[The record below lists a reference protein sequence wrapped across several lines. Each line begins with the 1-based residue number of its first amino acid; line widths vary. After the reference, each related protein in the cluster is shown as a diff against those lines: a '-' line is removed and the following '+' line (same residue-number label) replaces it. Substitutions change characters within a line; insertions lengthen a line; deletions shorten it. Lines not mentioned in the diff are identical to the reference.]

1 MRKKFLGIEENIL
14 LAGETLLD
22 PWLKKLAFSDAN
34 SADSTARVLT
44 NEASN
49 QTQAETLTESTA
61 PNPELETLQ
70 VGNSGGNGGL
80 WQFLDQRVADTS
92 LSHLSSTE
100 AITEMQQ
107 YLRVITISRKDAW
120 CFTLLEEKCFS
131 LSYFE

>member
-1 MRKKFLGIEENIL
+1 M
-14 LAGETLLD
+14 
-22 PWLKKLAFSDAN
+22 
-34 SADSTARVLT
+34 T

-61 PNPELETLQ
+61 PDPELETLQ

-107 YLRVITISRKDAW
+107 YLRVITISRKDA
-120 CFTLLEEKCFS
+120 
-131 LSYFE
+131 